1 MEEDICS
8 PTGFDHRKMASDKCP
23 YCGKS
28 LLKSKQGPPPIMQ
41 ITPEELIEAS
51 RRKIMKEK
59 QDKAPRT
66 YTKEKDK
73 YICPHCLEE
82 TLSYNEDERLFICSE
97 CGRKYAL
104 AKIEE

>member
-1 MEEDICS
+1 MEERERRWYEGKYGRHPPNCS
-8 PTGFDHRKMASDKCP
+8 CVTCTEKRLQSQKNTP
-23 YCGKS
+23 
-28 LLKSKQGPPPIMQ
+28 
-41 ITPEELIEAS
+41 TPEELIEAS